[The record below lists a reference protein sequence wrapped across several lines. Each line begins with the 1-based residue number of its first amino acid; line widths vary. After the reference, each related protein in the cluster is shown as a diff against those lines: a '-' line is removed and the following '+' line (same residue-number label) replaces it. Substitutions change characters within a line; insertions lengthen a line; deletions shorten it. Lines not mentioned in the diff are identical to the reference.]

1 MKIMFERKLVKNNVV
16 IVIPSLINVKI
27 INEVNDVAE

>member
-1 MKIMFERKLVKNNVV
+1 MKIIFEIKPVKNNVV
-16 IVIPSLINVKI
+16 IVIPNLINVEI